1 MLLDD
6 KAGTETLRRYY
17 REHATIARDAGV
29 GIVPES
35 PTWRANPD
43 WGGRLGYPPERL
55 ADVNRRA
62 IALLVD
68 LRVRSTRPPT
78 DTRRTTW

>member
-6 KAGTETLRRYY
+6 KAGTETLRRYA

-29 GIVPES
+29 GIVLES